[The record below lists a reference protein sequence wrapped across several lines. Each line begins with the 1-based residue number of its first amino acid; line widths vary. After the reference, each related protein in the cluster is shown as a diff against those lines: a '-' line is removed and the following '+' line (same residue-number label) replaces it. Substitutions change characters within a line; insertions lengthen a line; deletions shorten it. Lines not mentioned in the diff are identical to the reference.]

1 MRTFIVT
8 LALVAVCTTLGYAQ
22 GSPYNFIG
30 FGTPVIGTDPVTA
43 SLGGSGVALEG
54 TRSVNTIDP
63 ADWTWLLRTRFES
76 SLRFEYDK
84 TELGGQSG
92 AMHNVNFSGFTF
104 GAPVWSATN
113 AAIAAGYIP
122 LTNAG
127 AEIHLTD
134 SLGERTYRSKGG
146 ANMAFI
152 GFAMRPVTSVAIGAR
167 LDLITGNIRHEANVV
182 FNDPGVTSSTFE
194 RNYYFH
200 GLRPTI
206 GLEFIGDSANV
217 HGVTVGASFSPSTS
231 LTSTR
236 ESVFTPSTGF
246 DTTVGVEQS
255 GSYPMALAVGA
266 SVRFGNRYRALADYA
281 MQDFTSALLHGPDGS
296 SDPNGASGSRIGF
309 GVEKLANI
317 SGEFGTSYG
326 MDTWAL
332 RLGFY
337 YSTLPVAPA
346 GSGGVNEMAVTAGIG
361 VPVGFES
368 LLNFAL
374 TAGQRNP
381 VTAAS
386 APKESFLRLGASISL
401 SERWFVPTRRD

>member
-1 MRTFIVT
+1 M
-8 LALVAVCTTLGYAQ
+8 ALVAACTGLGHAQ
-22 GSPYNFIG
+22 GSPYNLIG
-30 FGTPVIGTDPVTA
+30 FGTPVIGNDPVTA

-54 TRSVNTIDP
+54 TRSVNPINP
-63 ADWTWLLRTRFES
+63 ADWTWLGRTRFES

-84 TELGGQSG
+84 TELGSQSG
-92 AMHNVNFSGFTF
+92 SMHNVNFSGFTF
-104 GAPVWSATN
+104 GAPVWSGTN

-127 AEIHLTD
+127 AEIHVTD
-134 SLGERTYRSKGG
+134 TLGERTYRSKGG
-146 ANMAFI
+146 ANMAFL
-152 GFAMRPVTSVAIGAR
+152 GFAMRPVTSVAVGAR
-167 LDLITGNIRHEANVV
+167 LDLITGNIRHEDNVV
-182 FNDPGVTSSTFE
+182 FNAQNVASSTFE

-206 GLEFIGDSANV
+206 GLQFIGDSANL
-217 HGVTVGASFSPSTS
+217 HGVTIGASFSPSTS

-246 DTTVGVEQS
+246 DTTVAVEQA
-255 GSYPMALAVGA
+255 GTYPMTLAVGA

-281 MQDFTSALLHGPDGS
+281 MQDFTSALLYGPDGS
-296 SDPNGASGSRIGF
+296 SDPNGAKGSRIGF
-309 GVEKLANI
+309 GVERFANI
-317 SGEFGTSYG
+317 AGEFGSSYG

-337 YSTLPVAPA
+337 YSSLPIAPA

-368 LLNFAL
+368 LLNFAIS
-374 TAGQRNP
+374 AGQRSP
-381 VTAAS
+381 VNSAT
-386 APKESFLRLGASISL
+386 APKETFLRLGASISL